1 MKENYLITIDGYMT
15 IDGDTDNISL
25 TTVGS
30 YQFKNG
36 KHYIVYKETEATG
49 FAGCTTTLKAW
60 ENGVSMTRFGGEG
73 SSNLLIEKGSIN
85 LCNYQTVAGP
95 IMLDINGIDIINNLG
110 DDGGELTFEYSL
122 NAGGMLVS
130 DNKVNVKV
138 KEINKSESGKI

>member
-1 MKENYLITIDGYMT
+1 MKENYLITIEGHITMED
-15 IDGDTDNISL
+15 DTDSVSL

-30 YQFKNG
+30 YQYKNG

-73 SSNLLIEKGSIN
+73 SSNLLIEKGAIN

-95 IMLDINGIDIINNLG
+95 IMLDINGIDIINNL
-110 DDGGELTFEYSL
+110 DEKGGELTFEYSL
-122 NAGGMLVS
+122 NAGGMLIS
-130 DNKVNVKV
+130 DNKVYVKV
-138 KEINKSESGKI
+138 KEIN

>member
-15 IDGDTDNISL
+15 TDGDTDNVSL

-30 YQFKNG
+30 YQIKNG

-49 FAGCTTTLKAW
+49 YAGCTTTLKAW
-60 ENGVSMTRFGGEG
+60 ENGVSMTRFGQGN
-73 SSNLLIEKGSIN
+73 SSNLIIEKGALN
-85 LCNYQTVAGP
+85 LCNYSTVAGP

-110 DDGGELTFEYSL
+110 EKGGELTFEYSL
-122 NAGGMLVS
+122 SSNGLLIS

-138 KEINKSESGKI
+138 KEIN